1 MTVSML
7 IIIVNT
13 IIIIVAVVDSIV
25 SRFDIDELERIEI
38 QTLSLQIYLF
48 LPPYLNN
55 VVLE

>member
-1 MTVSML
+1 MAVSRIMIIATTIN
-7 IIIVNT
+7 IIITV
-13 IIIIVAVVDSIV
+13 IGSIV

-38 QTLSLQIYLF
+38 QTLSLQICLF